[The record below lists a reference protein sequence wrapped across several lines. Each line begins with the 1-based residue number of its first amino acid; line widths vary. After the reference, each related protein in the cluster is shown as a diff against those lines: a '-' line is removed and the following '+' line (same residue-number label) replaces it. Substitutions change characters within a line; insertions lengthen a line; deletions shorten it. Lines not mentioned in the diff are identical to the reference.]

1 MGAVPPPASRCLVV
15 ADAHLGQVPESVARA
30 FHTFLDTVPQ
40 PGDELVVN
48 GDLFDFWFEYG
59 TVVPRRHLAT
69 VMKLAGLV
77 QRGIP
82 VTFLGGNHDRWGGD
96 FLRRDMGIGYHSGA
110 AELVLAGRRALVVHG
125 DGLTE
130 QHWSGALLHWLLRQP
145 LTIAVFRMLHPAIG
159 FWIADRLSGT
169 LADSTKDKAVLDR
182 AEAAQAAYARAL
194 LEQRTDLSLVVMAHT
209 HRPRLD
215 HVADGRAYLNPGAFL
230 DGGRYAVVTQDGV
243 ELRQFTT

>member
-1 MGAVPPPASRCLVV
+1 VTATRCLVV
-15 ADAHLGQVPESVARA
+15 ADAHLGQVSESVVRA
-30 FHTFLDTVPQ
+30 FHAFLDTVPQ
-40 PGDELVVN
+40 SGDELIVN
-48 GDLFDFWFEYG
+48 GDLFDFWFEYA
-59 TVVPRRHLAT
+59 TVVPRRHLST
-69 VMKLAGLV
+69 VMKLSALV

-96 FLRRDMGIGYHSGA
+96 FLRRDMGIGYYAGS

-145 LTIAVFRMLHPAIG
+145 VTVAVFRALHPSIG
-159 FWIADRLSGT
+159 FWIADKLSGT

-182 AEAAQAAYARAL
+182 AEAAQAAYAQAL
-194 LEQRTDLSLVVMAHT
+194 LQRRPELSLVVMAHT

-215 HVADGRAYLNPGAFL
+215 ISPDGRAYLNPGAFL
-230 DGGRYAVVTQDGV
+230 DGGRYAEVTPDAV
-243 ELRQFTT
+243 ALKTFEP